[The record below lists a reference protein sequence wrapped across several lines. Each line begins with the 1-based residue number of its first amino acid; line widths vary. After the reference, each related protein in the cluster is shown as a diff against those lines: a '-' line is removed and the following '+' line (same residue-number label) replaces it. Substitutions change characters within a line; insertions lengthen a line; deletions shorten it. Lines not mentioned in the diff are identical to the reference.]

1 MNLEVNVY
9 SEDFRL
15 ILITNQPTDKI
26 HNSIKP
32 FLTRLNYA
40 ATQEG
45 LSSQLLAIAIQ
56 SVRPDLEE
64 KRFNLVKQTESARL
78 KLTELENNLLVQL
91 ANCEGSILEN
101 ESLLASLNHSKIQP
115 LEQKKALKESEKMR
129 KQFDDERNAYLPL
142 AESAMKVFFAID
154 KLNGVEKVYK
164 FGLRHFIKLFKHS
177 VEKGLKSENGVNQKE
192 TIADF
197 MSSIFRYVMLSIK
210 SDDILTVGLYLAK
223 TIGQFNDLEFN
234 ELVNVLTAVA
244 DEMNKSGENCAQLPN
259 SAYRR

>member
-1 MNLEVNVY
+1 M
-9 SEDFRL
+9 
-15 ILITNQPTDKI
+15 K
-26 HNSIKP
+26 
-32 FLTRLNYA
+32 
-40 ATQEG
+40 
-45 LSSQLLAIAIQ
+45 LA
-56 SVRPDLEE
+56 
-64 KRFNLVKQTESARL
+64 
-78 KLTELENNLLVQL
+78 ELENNLLVQL

-101 ESLLASLNHSKIQP
+101 ESLLASLNNSKIQA

-164 FGLRHFIKLFKHS
+164 FGLQHFIKLFKHS

-244 DEMNKSGENCAQLPN
+244 DEMNKSGENCGIKSTWQAATNRAFSSLSSSIKIGFPTAALRILTWLRQFLQFCL
-259 SAYRR
+259 RLIKVTRC